1 MNVASQEIKVQAHY
15 FVSQS
20 RKEHF
25 GMAVSGKNKITVLI
39 MIALPKAIFSKW
51 QNLIG
56 AGKVREHQPML
67 SMATSRELV
76 VNHHWAFYQ
85 QHLLSLFI
93 PRGGRA
99 RSVPLPQAQNAL
111 LKGR

>member
-15 FVSQS
+15 FVFQS

-25 GMAVSGKNKITVLI
+25 GNAVSGKNKITAII
-39 MIALPKAIFSKW
+39 MIALPKSIFSKW

-56 AGKVREHQPML
+56 AGKIREHQPIF

-76 VNHHWAFYQ
+76 VNPHWAFYQ
-85 QHLLSLFI
+85 KHLFSLFI
-93 PRGGRA
+93 PRGGKA
-99 RSVPLPQAQNAL
+99 RSVPLL
-111 LKGR
+111 